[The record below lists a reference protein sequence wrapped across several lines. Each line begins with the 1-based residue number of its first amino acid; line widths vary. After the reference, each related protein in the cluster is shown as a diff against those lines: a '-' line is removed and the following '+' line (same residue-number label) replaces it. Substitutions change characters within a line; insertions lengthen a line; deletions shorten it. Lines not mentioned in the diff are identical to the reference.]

1 MPERARRRNTDAVAT
16 LLEERPNFVDRK
28 LRMTVVVRLKPYA
41 AAAARSAANIG
52 RRSRRG

>member
-28 LRMTVVVRLKPYA
+28 LRMTVVVRLKP
-41 AAAARSAANIG
+41 
-52 RRSRRG
+52 